1 MVYSQFAAP
10 AVSADT
16 VLFSLSKK
24 ALFALPDENKIRVL
38 YLRSNM
44 YPGARVIEHTLVAM
58 QALVGI
64 DIEAACPWKD
74 TVEIDPLIFRKEISS
89 HK

>member
-1 MVYSQFAAP
+1 MP
-10 AVSADT
+10 KET
-16 VLFSLSKK
+16 
-24 ALFALPDENKIRVL
+24 KIRVL
-38 YLRSNM
+38 DVQPGK
-44 YPGARVIEHTLVAM
+44 YPEERVIEHTLVAM

>member
-1 MVYSQFAAP
+1 
-10 AVSADT
+10 
-16 VLFSLSKK
+16 
-24 ALFALPDENKIRVL
+24 
-38 YLRSNM
+38 M

-64 DIEAACPWKD
+64 DIEAACTWKD

>member
-1 MVYSQFAAP
+1 
-10 AVSADT
+10 
-16 VLFSLSKK
+16 
-24 ALFALPDENKIRVL
+24 
-38 YLRSNM
+38 M